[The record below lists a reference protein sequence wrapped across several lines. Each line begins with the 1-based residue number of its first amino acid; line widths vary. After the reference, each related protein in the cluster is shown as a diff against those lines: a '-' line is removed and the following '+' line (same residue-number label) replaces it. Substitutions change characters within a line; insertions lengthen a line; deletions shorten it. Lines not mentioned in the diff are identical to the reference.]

1 MCSDRIRWLAVPGS
15 RTHPG
20 QALRPR
26 WWPARRSSSRPGR
39 LSDPPAQRPRRR
51 QAGIYRSTPWPR
63 GIIRAFRLQCPAM
76 FLLADLVELVR
87 RPFAALRTI
96 DQRRSLAAGLVA
108 LGLSITL
115 PAAVAELAAL
125 APFRPPLNLGSLPSL
140 TAQGADIYARWVYGH
155 RFLLPI
161 YGIAISFVLWV
172 AAAGVIHLIA
182 RTLGG
187 RGDFAGLAKLVGYA
201 ALVGLV
207 ALPVALVDALLKLQ
221 GATQAEAAFG
231 QLAGFV
237 AVAIFLWQNALL
249 VIAARD
255 HYAISTQRAVAAVIG
270 PIGAVI
276 VLALALIILGIVLA
290 IIAQQT

>member
-1 MCSDRIRWLAVPGS
+1 MASATTSDHPRAHAPLHARESLRVRIASLVGTIFVLGILVIGLAVNPG
-15 RTHPG
+15 
-20 QALRPR
+20 
-26 WWPARRSSSRPGR
+26 ARSEID
-39 LSDPPAQRPRRR
+39 LS
-51 QAGIYRSTPWPR
+51 
-63 GIIRAFRLQCPAM
+63 
-76 FLLADLVELVR
+76 LLAWMALGFVASLATISVVEHQPALSMDLPVLLACSFVKG
-87 RPFAALRTI
+87 PF
-96 DQRRSLAAGLVA
+96 AAGLVA

-221 GATQAEAAFG
+221 GATRAESSFG
-231 QLAGFV
+231 QLAGLV
-237 AVAIFLWQNALL
+237 AIGIFLWQNALL
-249 VIAARD
+249 VMATRD
-255 HYAISTQRAVAAVIG
+255 HYAISTERAVAAVIG
-270 PIGAVI
+270 PVGAVI
-276 VLALALIILGIVLA
+276 VLALALIILGIIFA
-290 IIAQQT
+290 IMTQQT